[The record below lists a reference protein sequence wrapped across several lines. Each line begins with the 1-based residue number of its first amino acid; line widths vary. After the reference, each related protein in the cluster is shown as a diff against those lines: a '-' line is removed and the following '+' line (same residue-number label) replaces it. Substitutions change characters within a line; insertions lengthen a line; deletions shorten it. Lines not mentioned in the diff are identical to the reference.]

1 MSSMSRALALAASM
15 AMLPGACMGAAVR
28 GSENPRHET
37 AIVIGAGSVGS
48 DYYPLGGAVC
58 RLVNL
63 ETARHGIR
71 CRTAPSPGSVFNVT
85 ALRERRFDLAVLR
98 SDVQHDA
105 VTARGPFARQGAFTA
120 LRAVLSAHAEPFALV
135 VRPDSGIGTAA
146 DLVGRRVNIGD
157 AGSGHRLAMERVMEP
172 LGLTRADFALV
183 TELPPGEQNDALCE
197 GRVDA
202 VVYAAGN
209 PNGVVQDAIRRCG
222 GRLVA
227 MSGRPVEALLASH
240 PEYTRAVI
248 PAGLYPGHSVDVPT
262 FGARATLV
270 TTAAAPDDVVYEV
283 ARAVLERFDDFMRLH
298 AAFAPL
304 DPREMVHATNR
315 APLHPGAERYYR
327 ERGWLP

>member
-1 MSSMSRALALAASM
+1 
-15 AMLPGACMGAAVR
+15 MLSGACTGTAVR
-28 GSENPRHET
+28 GSETPRRET
-37 AIVIGAGSVGS
+37 TVVIGAGSVGS

-71 CRTAPSPGSVFNVT
+71 CRTATSPGSVFNVT
-85 ALRERRFDLAVLR
+85 ALREGRFDLAVLR

-105 VTARGPFARQGAFTA
+105 VTGGGPFTRQGAFTA
-120 LRAVLSAHAEPFALV
+120 LRAVLSAQAEPFAVV
-135 VRPDSGIGTAA
+135 VRADSGIQTAG

-157 AGSGHRLAMERVMEP
+157 TGSGHRLAMERVMEA
-172 LGLTRADFALV
+172 LGVTRADFALV

-202 VVYAAGN
+202 VVYAAGH
-209 PNGVVQDAIRRCG
+209 PNGIVQDAIRRCG

-227 MSGRPVEALLASH
+227 MSGPPVDALLASH

-248 PAGLYPGHSVDVPT
+248 LAGLYPGHSVDIPT

-270 TTAAAPDDVVYEV
+270 TTAAAPDDVVYEIT
-283 ARAVLERFDDFMRLH
+283 RAVLERFDDFKRLH

-304 DPREMVHATNR
+304 DPREMVLAASR
-315 APLHPGAERYYR
+315 APLHRGAERYYR

>member
-1 MSSMSRALALAASM
+1 
-15 AMLPGACMGAAVR
+15 MLSGACTGAATR
-28 GSENPRHET
+28 GSKDSREET
-37 AIVIGAGSVGS
+37 VIVIGAGSAGS

-71 CRTAPSPGSVFNVT
+71 CRTATSSGSVFNVT
-85 ALRERRFDLAVLR
+85 ALRDRRFDLALLR

-105 VTARGPFARQGAFTA
+105 VTGRGPFARQGAFTS
-120 LRAVLSAHAEPFALV
+120 LRAVLSAHTEPFAVV
-135 VRPDSGIGTAA
+135 VRADAGLRTVA

-157 AGSGHRLAMERVMEP
+157 AGSGHRLAMERVMEA
-172 LGLTRADFALV
+172 LHLTRADFALV
-183 TELPPGEQNDALCE
+183 TELSPGEQNDALCE

-209 PNGVVQDAIRRCG
+209 PNGIVQDAILRCG

-227 MSGRPVEALLASH
+227 ISGPPVEALLARH

-248 PAGLYPGHSVDVPT
+248 PAGLYPGHSVDIPT

-270 TTAAAPDDVVYEV
+270 TTATAADEVVYEV
-283 ARAVLERFDDFMRLH
+283 VRAVLENFDDFTRLH

-304 DPREMVHATNR
+304 DPRETVRAANR

>member
-1 MSSMSRALALAASM
+1 MSSTSRALTVAAIVAM
-15 AMLPGACMGAAVR
+15 ASGGCTGTGVR
-28 GSENPRHET
+28 GSDNPGRQT
-37 AIVIGAGSVGS
+37 AIVIGTGSVGS
-48 DYYPLGGAVC
+48 DGYPLGGAIC

-71 CRTAPSPGSVFNVT
+71 CGTATSPGSTFNVM
-85 ALRERRFDLAVLR
+85 ALREGGFDLAVLR

-105 VTARGPFARQGAFTA
+105 VTGRGPFARLGAFTA
-120 LRAVLSAHAEPFALV
+120 LRAVLSAHVEPFAVV
-135 VRPDSGIGTAA
+135 VRADSGIRRAA
-146 DLVGRRVNIGD
+146 DLVGRRVNIGNV
-157 AGSGHRLAMERVMEP
+157 GSGHRLAMERVMAA
-172 LGLTRADFALV
+172 LGVTRADFGLL
-183 TELPPGEQNDALCE
+183 TELPPETQNEALCE

-209 PNGVVQDAIRRCG
+209 PNGIVQDAVRRCG

-227 MSGRPVEALLASH
+227 MNGPPVEALLASH
-240 PEYTRAVI
+240 PEYTHAVI
-248 PAGLYPGHSVDVPT
+248 PAGLYPGHDVDTPT

-270 TTAAAPDDVVYEV
+270 TTAAAPDEVVYEV
-283 ARAVLERFDDFMRLH
+283 ARAVLEHFDDFTRLH

-304 DPREMVHATNR
+304 DSREMIRSANR

>member
-1 MSSMSRALALAASM
+1 MSSTSRALALAASV
-15 AMLPGACMGAAVR
+15 AMLPGACTGTAVR
-28 GSENPRHET
+28 SSENPRRET
-37 AIVIGAGSVGS
+37 AVVIGAGSVGS

-63 ETARHGIR
+63 ETARHGLR
-71 CRTAPSPGSVFNVT
+71 CRTATSPGSVFNVT
-85 ALRERRFDLAVLR
+85 ALRERRVDLAVLP
-98 SDVQHDA
+98 SDVQLDA
-105 VTARGPFARQGAFTA
+105 VTGRGPFARQGPFPS
-120 LRAVLSAHAEPFALV
+120 LRAVLSAHVEPFALV
-135 VRPDSGIGTAA
+135 VRADSGIRTAA

-157 AGSGHRLAMERVMEP
+157 AGSGHRLAMERVMEV

-183 TELPPGEQNDALCE
+183 TELPPGEQNDALCG

-209 PNGVVQDAIRRCG
+209 PNGIVQDAILRCG

-227 MSGRPVEALLASH
+227 MSGPPVEALLASH

-248 PAGLYPGHSVDVPT
+248 PAGLYPGHSVDIPT

-270 TTAAAPDDVVYEV
+270 TTAAVPDDVVYEV
-283 ARAVLERFDDFMRLH
+283 ARAVLERFDDFMRLN

-304 DPREMVHATNR
+304 DPREIVRAANR

>member
-1 MSSMSRALALAASM
+1 MSSTSRALALAASV
-15 AMLPGACMGAAVR
+15 AILPGACTGTAVR
-28 GSENPRHET
+28 DSENPRQGT
-37 AIVIGAGSVGS
+37 AVVIAAGSVGS

-71 CRTAPSPGSVFNVT
+71 CRTATSPGSVFNVT
-85 ALRERRFDLAVLR
+85 ALREGRFDLAVLP

-105 VTARGPFARQGAFTA
+105 VTGGGPFARQRPFTS

-135 VRPDSGIGTAA
+135 VRNDSGIETAA
-146 DLVGRRVNIGD
+146 DLLGRRVNIGD
-157 AGSGHRLAMERVMEP
+157 AGSGHRLAMERVMEA
-172 LGLTRADFALV
+172 LGPTRAHFALV
-183 TELPPGEQNDALCE
+183 TELPPREQNDALCE

-202 VVYAAGN
+202 VVYAAGH
-209 PNGVVQDAIRRCG
+209 PNGIVQDAIRRCG

-227 MSGRPVEALLASH
+227 MSGPPVEALLASH

-248 PAGLYPGHSVDVPT
+248 PAGLYPGHPVDIPT

-270 TTAAAPDDVVYEV
+270 TTAAAPGDVVYEI
-283 ARAVLERFDDFMRLH
+283 ARAVLERFDDFLRLH
-298 AAFAPL
+298 ASFAPL
-304 DPREMVHATNR
+304 DPREMVHAANR
-315 APLHPGAERYYR
+315 APLHPGAELYYR

>member
-1 MSSMSRALALAASM
+1 MSSISRALAVAASV
-15 AMLPGACMGAAVR
+15 AMLPGACTGTAVR
-28 GSENPRHET
+28 GSETPRRET
-37 AIVIGAGSVGS
+37 TVVIGAGSVGS

-63 ETARHGIR
+63 EMARHGIR
-71 CRTAPSPGSVFNVT
+71 CRTASSPGSVFNVT
-85 ALRERRFDLAVLR
+85 ALRQGRFDLAVLR

-105 VTARGPFARQGAFTA
+105 VTGRGPFTRQGAFTA
-120 LRAVLSAHAEPFALV
+120 LRAVLSAHAEPFAVV
-135 VRPDSGIGTAA
+135 VRADSGIQTAA

-157 AGSGHRLAMERVMEP
+157 AGSGHRLAMERVMEA
-172 LGLTRADFALV
+172 LGVTRADFALV

-202 VVYAAGN
+202 VVYAAGH
-209 PNGVVQDAIRRCG
+209 PNGIVQDAIRRCG

-227 MSGRPVEALLASH
+227 MSGPPVDALLAGH

-248 PAGLYPGHSVDVPT
+248 LAGLYPGHSVDIPT

-270 TTAAAPDDVVYEV
+270 TTAAAPDDVVYEI
-283 ARAVLERFDDFMRLH
+283 ARAVLDRFDDFRRLH

-304 DPREMVHATNR
+304 DPREMVRATSR
-315 APLHPGAERYYR
+315 APLHRGAERYYR

>member
-1 MSSMSRALALAASM
+1 MSSMSRALVLAASV
-15 AMLPGACMGAAVR
+15 AMLPGACTGAAVR
-28 GSENPRHET
+28 GSENPRRET
-37 AIVIGAGSVGS
+37 AVVIGAGSVGS

-63 ETARHGIR
+63 ETGRHGIR
-71 CRTAPSPGSVFNVT
+71 CRTATSPGSVFDVT
-85 ALRERRFDLAVLR
+85 ALREGRFDLAVLR

-105 VTARGPFARQGAFTA
+105 VTGRGPFARQGAFTS

-135 VRPDSGIGTAA
+135 VRADSGIWTAI

-157 AGSGHRLAMERVMEP
+157 AGSGHRLAMERVLEA
-172 LGLTRADFALV
+172 LRLTRADFALV
-183 TELPPGEQNDALCE
+183 TELPPGEQNDALCK

-202 VVYAAGN
+202 VVYAAGH
-209 PNGVVQDAIRRCG
+209 PNGIVQDAIRRRG

-227 MSGRPVEALLASH
+227 ISGPSVEALLVSH

-248 PAGLYPGHSVDVPT
+248 PAGLYPGHSVDIAT

-270 TTAAAPDDVVYEV
+270 TTATAADDVVYEV
-283 ARAVLERFDDFMRLH
+283 ARAILERFDDFTRLH

-304 DPREMVHATNR
+304 DPREMIHAANR

-327 ERGWLP
+327 GRGWLP